1 MASIISDP
9 SSLSYDMSLW
19 NRKRDKLPTI
29 IFNVNLGS
37 YILLVSQIHQMI
49 VDVDNDD
56 NGAIDFDEFLYMII
70 AKIGERDS
78 KDGLMKAFQVIDQYK
93 NGKISAADIQRI
105 AKDLEEQ
112 FTNRDIQE
120 IVDEDDQ
127 DRDGEVNFE
136 EFMRMMKR
144 TTYG

>member
-1 MASIISDP
+1 
-9 SSLSYDMSLW
+9 
-19 NRKRDKLPTI
+19 
-29 IFNVNLGS
+29 
-37 YILLVSQIHQMI
+37 MI

-78 KDGLMKAFQVIDQYK
+78 KDGLMKAFQ
-93 NGKISAADIQRI
+93 GKISAADIQRI